1 MRCVVNIYRNDIIQI
16 TCNLYLNRFI
26 PQRNL
31 IRWLVLLFF
40 FSLVEKFALFEFSQ
54 RIFRVCV
61 RFLQW
66 RKWFDRSFRA
76 KSKHIYSSRRSNCLW
91 KNLHRCLLFKMLF
104 FFNDDKKSRFANS
117 VTLLDLV
124 DEILYNTRVV
134 YSENYLYNFSKIFF
148 LIIPNTYSWIQSQK
162 NNLNDVFMNWKF
174 SH

>member
-1 MRCVVNIYRNDIIQI
+1 MQCVVNIYRNDIIQI

-40 FSLVEKFALFEFSQ
+40 FH
-54 RIFRVCV
+54 
-61 RFLQW
+61 W
-66 RKWFDRSFRA
+66 
-76 KSKHIYSSRRSNCLW
+76 W
-91 KNLHRCLLFKMLF
+91 KNLHRSNFRSEFFAYVSAFYNGENDLIALFAQKANIFTRRDAPIVCGKICTGVYFSKCYFFSTMTKNHVLQTPSLF
-104 FFNDDKKSRFANS
+104 SISWMRFY
-117 VTLLDLV
+117 TTHELC
-124 DEILYNTRVV
+124 IPKI
-134 YSENYLYNFSKIFF
+134 YLYNFSKIFF